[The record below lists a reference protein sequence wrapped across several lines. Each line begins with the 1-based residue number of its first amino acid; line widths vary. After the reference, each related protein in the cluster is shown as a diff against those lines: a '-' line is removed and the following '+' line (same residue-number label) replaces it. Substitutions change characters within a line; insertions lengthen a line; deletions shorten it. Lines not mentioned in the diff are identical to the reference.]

1 MTGIILAIA
10 LAYVVLG
17 VLLLNMG
24 LASRFAWW
32 VKALVIVVTCGFFI
46 EVFFATKGLLGWP
59 GTGRL
64 PPRFQLLW
72 TRVVEPDPKAHDP
85 GAIYLW
91 VEELDENNVPSG
103 TPRSYRIR
111 YTPPLAE
118 RSLKARDEIMSGNP
132 QEGTADDL
140 AENEASQGASK
151 SELPDQ
157 TANAQPGTGTANID
171 LDQLKLMQ
179 QPQRIEFKQM
189 SGPLLPI
196 KEPE

>member
-1 MTGIILAIA
+1 MTGIVLAISA
-10 LAYVVLG
+10 AYVVIG

-24 LASRFAWW
+24 LASRYAGW

-46 EVFFATKGLLGWP
+46 EVFFATKSLLGWP
-59 GTGRL
+59 GTGQL

-118 RSLKARDEIMSGNP
+118 RSLKARDEIMAGNP
-132 QEGTADDL
+132 QEGTANDMEGGD
-140 AENEASQGASK
+140 AKNKTE
-151 SELPDQ
+151 
-157 TANAQPGTGTANID
+157 
-171 LDQLKLMQ
+171 
-179 QPQRIEFKQM
+179 
-189 SGPLLPI
+189 
-196 KEPE
+196 